1 MAKVGRK
8 PETGNRKAETRG
20 EETANRKPEVGGLRI
35 AGFNL
40 AARRSGSLITF
51 LDSCVP
57 DSIADFCEGGIEKR
71 KKEGREKARK
81 YRV

>member
-51 LDSCVP
+51 LNSCVP
-57 DSIADFCEGGIEKR
+57 DSMRTCEGGMEKR
-71 KKEGREKARK
+71 EKGGREKGRK